1 MAAELNK
8 AQLEAVR
15 HEGGPLAVLAGPGT
29 GKTRVIVHRVADLI
43 ERRGVAPD
51 ALLVV
56 TFTVKATEELRA
68 RLSAEIGPE
77 RASLVR
83 AHTFN
88 GYGMRLVQRFADVLG
103 LPPRLMMIDKAQAS
117 RLIRTIVLERGLF
130 ERSRGEGLASLAAD
144 LLESFE
150 ALANL
155 GKTPED
161 CVAFARAW
169 VERAREDAD
178 RVLAAEFRERAEAY
192 GEYVA
197 SRVSRGW
204 LSYADQILLPIR
216 LLRGSAAV
224 RAIVSGELREV
235 IVDEF
240 QDCNNCQIELLSLL
254 AGPGARGKGGSVD
267 LTVVGDDDQAI
278 YGFRGSDDRT
288 FQRFARG
295 WPGAT
300 TIALEENYRSAAEIV
315 SVANSVIGR
324 STGRFAPEKRVR
336 AASREAGVAEII
348 DLTDDANAGEVIAAM
363 LQEMRAT
370 GGGPEWKKVAVLAR
384 THGDLDR
391 VERALKLEGIPT
403 HRRVENS
410 VLDED
415 GVEDVLAWARWLLD
429 PRASWEARRVLS
441 RPPFGV
447 SPAALLEDEVAYK
460 AAISKADEEHADP
473 GPFGPWLAQRRPESG
488 PIARAAALWAS
499 LREEVA
505 GLRGEEAIWRIMVA
519 TDPAHADLLPGRE
532 RATRV
537 KALVALLALARDKQ
551 PRLSPPGDLGSL
563 LAHLDELKALRDL
576 RLSPGLGDVDEDEA
590 GETGEEEDGQGRV
603 QLMTA
608 HAAKGLEFHTVFVPR
623 VCPPHGFPKTSGPDD
638 GWEAPAGLDD
648 RPGSSNASNARL
660 EEERRLFY
668 VACTRAERRL
678 VLLAKKNKNPSS
690 RTHFLEELR
699 GPGGAATV
707 ARAERDVLS
716 AAGKAEPEGGL
727 TRAGRGVGGVTDV
740 EGAIAE
746 ARGRARAGAAWALE
760 QAATDLEGSREEL
773 ARAAERFATIGAMAR
788 GVRLAEWTESA
799 DAVVRELA
807 RRLALG
813 TRGTGGFTPRPMTP
827 PLRLSYT
834 SVNNYERCPRCFYLR
849 ECMKLPEPSSASLG
863 LGSLAHDVLAKFF
876 DRVRNADAEGA
887 TPPGVEELVRMGRG
901 AYLASLPEG
910 VSANRED
917 LDVLLAQLRGVLTDL
932 HRPTDHIVEIE
943 RSVRVPWALDGVE
956 HTLEAKIDRLDLLP
970 AGGHRIVD
978 YKTSLRPSS
987 RHLEP
992 KADDLQMGVYAIALA
1007 HLTGEAVKGVAEYW
1021 LLATGQR
1028 GTISLEEI
1036 DVERV
1041 RAEIDDAARG
1051 MLAGKFDREEKCEG
1065 PCGLLG

>member
-1 MAAELNK
+1 MAVELNK

-43 ERRGVAPD
+43 SRRGVVPD
-51 ALLVV
+51 SLLVL
-56 TFTVKATEELRA
+56 TFTVKAAEELRT

-103 LPPRLMMIDKAQAS
+103 LPPRLMMIDRAQAT

-130 ERSRGEGLASLAAD
+130 ERSRGEGLGSLAAD
-144 LLESFE
+144 LLGSFE

-161 CVAFARAW
+161 CEAFARAW
-169 VERAREDAD
+169 VERATEDAD

-192 GEYVA
+192 GAYVA

-204 LSYADQILLPIR
+204 LSYADQTLLPIR
-216 LLRGSAAV
+216 LLRGNAPV
-224 RAIVSGELREV
+224 RTIVSGELREV

-240 QDCNNCQIELLSLL
+240 QDCNNCQIELLNLL
-254 AGPGARGKGGSVD
+254 AGPGARGNGGCVD

-288 FQRFARG
+288 FQRFART

-300 TIALEENYRSAAEIV
+300 TIALEENYRSAPEIV
-315 SVANSVIGR
+315 EVANSVISR
-324 STGRFAPEKRVR
+324 ATGRFAPDKRVR
-336 AASREAGVAEII
+336 AVSREAGVAEII
-348 DLTDDANAGEVIAAM
+348 DLSDEANAGEVIAAM
-363 LQEMRAT
+363 LQELRAS
-370 GGGPEWKKVAVLAR
+370 GSGPEWKQFAVLAR
-384 THGDLDR
+384 THTDLDR

-403 HRRVENS
+403 HRRVEKS
-410 VLDED
+410 ELDED

-441 RPPFGV
+441 RPPFSV
-447 SPAALLEDEVAYK
+447 SPAALMEDEVAYK
-460 AAISKADEEHADP
+460 AAMSKAGAERADP
-473 GPFGPWLAQRRPESG
+473 GPFGPWLALRRPESA

-519 TDPAHADLLPGRE
+519 TDPAHADLLPGRD
-532 RATRV
+532 RAARV

-563 LAHLDELKALRDL
+563 LSHLDELRALRDL
-576 RLSPGLGDVDEDEA
+576 RMSPGFGDAGEDEP
-590 GETGEEEDGQGRV
+590 GETGEDEDQGRV

-623 VCPPHGFPKTSGPDD
+623 VAPGHGFPKTSKTDEEWQP
-638 GWEAPAGLDD
+638 PAGLDS
-648 RPGSSNASNARL
+648 RPEVAGAGNARL

-668 VACTRAERRL
+668 VACTRARRRL
-678 VLLAKKNKNPSS
+678 VLMAKKNKKPSTS
-690 RTHFLEELR
+690 THYLEELR
-699 GPGGAATV
+699 GPGGAPTL
-707 ARAERDVLS
+707 ARAERDVLA

-727 TRAGRGVGGVTDV
+727 ARAGEGVRGVTDV
-740 EGAIAE
+740 EGAIAG
-746 ARGRARAGAAWALE
+746 ARSRARAEAARALE
-760 QAATDLEGSREEL
+760 QAATDLEGSREGL
-773 ARAAERFATIGAMAR
+773 MRAAERFATIGAMER
-788 GVRLAEWTESA
+788 GVRHAEWTESP
-799 DAVVRELA
+799 DSLVRELS
-807 RRLALG
+807 RRLTLG
-813 TRGTGGFTPRPMTP
+813 TRACGNFTPGSMTP

-834 SVNNYERCPRCFYLR
+834 RVTNYLKCPCCFYLR
-849 ECMKLPEPSSASLG
+849 ECMGLPEPSTPSLG

-876 DRVRNADAEGA
+876 DRVRHADAEGA
-887 TPPGVEELVRMGRG
+887 TPPGVEDLVRMGRA

-910 VSANRED
+910 ASASRED
-917 LDVLLAQLRGVLTDL
+917 LDVLLAQLRGVLTGL
-932 HRPTDHIVEIE
+932 HKPTDHIVEIE
-943 RSVRVPWALDGVE
+943 RAVRVPWFIDGVE

-970 AGGHRIVD
+970 DGGHRIVD
-978 YKTSLRPSS
+978 YKTSLRPASK
-987 RHLEP
+987 HLKP

-1007 HLTGEAVKGVAEYW
+1007 HMTGGAVTGLAEYW

-1028 GTISLEEI
+1028 GTISLSEI
-1036 DVERV
+1036 DLEGV
-1041 RAEIDDAARG
+1041 RAVINGAARG
-1051 MLAGKFDREEKCEG
+1051 MLTGEFGRLEKCEG